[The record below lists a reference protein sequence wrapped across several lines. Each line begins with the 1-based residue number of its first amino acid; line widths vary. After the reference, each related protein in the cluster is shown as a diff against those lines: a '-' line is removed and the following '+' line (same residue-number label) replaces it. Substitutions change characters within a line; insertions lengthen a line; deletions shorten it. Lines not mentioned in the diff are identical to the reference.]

1 MTEASTASEPSA
13 KTMASAPAKIPAR
26 YGLFI
31 GGAHVEASD
40 GGVLAVRNPANAR
53 VIAEVARA
61 GASDVAEAVRVAK
74 EAFVRGDWRDLPPG
88 QRARVLNRFAD
99 LIEDRLEEL
108 YALETANNG
117 RPIRETRAQVARVPE
132 WYRYNAALL
141 LADRSDVVPMGG
153 PYFSYTSRFPI
164 GVAGI
169 ISSFNHPLMIGS
181 KSLAPALATGNSV
194 VLKPS
199 ELTPL
204 TSLRLAELALEAGI
218 PPGVL
223 NVVAGLGTVAG
234 RTLSQ
239 HPDVAK
245 ISFTG
250 GTEAGRAVAEAA
262 ARRFAKA
269 TIEVGGKTPVLI
281 FGDTPLE
288 DAVRGALFG
297 GYVAAGQT
305 CIAGSR
311 LLVEEK
317 IHDEFVA
324 LLVEAV
330 SRLAV
335 GDPTW
340 ASTDVGPV
348 ISAAARERILGCI
361 DEAVSEG
368 ATVATGGRSAR
379 PESAPDGYFVEPTVL
394 TGVTNEMNVARREIF
409 GPVQVVIP
417 FSGEEE
423 AVRLANDSPYGLGSA
438 IWTRDVA
445 RAHRVAGA
453 LTHGIVWVND
463 HHRLDPASPWG
474 GVRDSGTGREGG
486 WESFHDFTHV
496 RAVTVRTAKEPV
508 DWFRGHE
515 ERLN

>member
-1 MTEASTASEPSA
+1 MNQATSA
-13 KTMASAPAKIPAR
+13 ADAAVKTLARDAPGKPPR
-26 YGLFI
+26 YGLLV
-31 GGAHVEASD
+31 GRTYVEASD
-40 GGVLAVRNPANAR
+40 GEVLAVRNPATGQ
-53 VIAEVARA
+53 VIAEVAS
-61 GASDVAEAVRVAK
+61 ASTGDVATAVRVAK
-74 EAFVRGDWRDLPPG
+74 EAFVRGDWRNLPAV

-99 LIEDRLEEL
+99 LIDERLEEL
-108 YALETANNG
+108 YALETINNG
-117 RPIRETRAQVARVPE
+117 RPIRETRAQVARIPE

-141 LADRSDVVPMGG
+141 LADRTDVVPIDG

-204 TSLRLAELALEAGI
+204 TSLRLAELALQAGI
-218 PPGVL
+218 PAGVL
-223 NVVAGLGTVAG
+223 NVVTGLGPVAG
-234 RTLSQ
+234 RALTE

-250 GTEAGRAVAEAA
+250 GTEAGRAVAVAA
-262 ARRFAKA
+262 GRRFAKA

-297 GYVAAGQT
+297 GFIAAGQT
-305 CIAGSR
+305 CIAGTR
-311 LLVEEK
+311 LLVEDK
-317 IHDEFVA
+317 IYHEFVA
-324 LLVEAV
+324 LLVDAV
-330 SRLAV
+330 SRLTI
-335 GDPTW
+335 GDPTRPG
-340 ASTDVGPV
+340 TDIGPV
-348 ISAAARERILGCI
+348 ISAEARERILRCI
-361 DEAVSEG
+361 DEAKSQG
-368 ATVATGGRSAR
+368 ATLATGGNSVR

-394 TGVTNEMNVARREIF
+394 TGVTNEMDVARREIF

-417 FSGEEE
+417 FSDEDE

-486 WESFHDFTHV
+486 WESFHDFTHL
-496 RAVTVRTAKEPV
+496 RSVTVRTAVEPL
-508 DWFRGHE
+508 DWFGGHE
-515 ERLN
+515 VRLN

>member
-1 MTEASTASEPSA
+1 MTEAPTTNETQVKTMGPVPA
-13 KTMASAPAKIPAR
+13 KTPAR
-26 YGLFI
+26 YGLFV
-31 GGAHVEASD
+31 GGTHVEARD
-40 GGVLAVRNPANAR
+40 GDVLAVRNPATAQ
-53 VIAEVARA
+53 VIAEVASA
-61 GASDVAEAVRVAK
+61 GAGDVAEAVRVAK
-74 EAFVRGDWRDLPPG
+74 EASLRGDWRDLPPG

-108 YALETANNG
+108 YGLETANNG
-117 RPIRETRAQVARVPE
+117 RPVRETRAQVARVPE

-141 LADRSDVVPMGG
+141 LADRSEVVPIGG

-223 NVVAGLGTVAG
+223 NVVTGLGTVAG
-234 RTLSQ
+234 KALSE

-297 GYVAAGQT
+297 GFIAAGQT
-305 CIAGSR
+305 CIAGTR
-311 LLVEEK
+311 LLVEET

-330 SRLAV
+330 SRLTV

-340 ASTDVGPV
+340 AGTDVGPV

-368 ATVATGGRSAR
+368 ATVATGGRSTR

-445 RAHRVAGA
+445 RAHRVAST

-508 DWFRGHE
+508 DWFGGHE